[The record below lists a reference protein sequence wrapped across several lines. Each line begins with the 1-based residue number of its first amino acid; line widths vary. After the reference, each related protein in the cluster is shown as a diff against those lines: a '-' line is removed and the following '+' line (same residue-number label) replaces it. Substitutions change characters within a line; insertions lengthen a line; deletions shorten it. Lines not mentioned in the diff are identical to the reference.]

1 MNWKTLQVAAILF
14 SLTMPATALADDS
27 GDIRKTLADQV
38 ADWNRG
44 DIQAF
49 VSVYTEDSVFVGS
62 DVNKGRSQVLARYL
76 KRYPNK
82 AAMGKTTFSDLQ
94 ISMLGKDYAT
104 VVGRFH
110 LERSKEA
117 GGNTD
122 GIFTLVLQK
131 IQNRWKILLDH
142 TS

>member
-1 MNWKTLQVAAILF
+1 MNWKTLTSALLLL
-14 SLTMPATALADDS
+14 SLTMPAALADDS
-27 GDIRKTLADQV
+27 ADIRKTLADQV

-44 DIQAF
+44 DIKSF

-76 KRYPNK
+76 QRYPDK
-82 AAMGKTTFSDLQ
+82 AVMGKTTFSDLE
-94 ISMLGKDYAT
+94 ITMLGKKYAT
-104 VVGRFH
+104 VVGRWK

-117 GGNTD
+117 GGNVG

-131 IQNRWKILLDH
+131 IRNDWKIVLDH